1 MMGILEAKAV
11 TIRIEKKEI
20 LRDVNLSIAE
30 GKRTAIIGPN
40 GSGKSTLLKAL
51 AGLSKC
57 TAGQVLLETQDI
69 HRIGKKK
76 LAQKLAILP
85 QGASAPPDLTVRE
98 LVDYGRFP
106 HRKWWSGVSGED
118 KTYVR
123 AALKETGMEHFKDR
137 LVSTLS
143 GGERQRAWIAMALA
157 QSPKVLLLDEPTT
170 YLDIAHQLEVMQIIS
185 RFNEKNQIS
194 IVMVLHDINHAMH
207 YADEVVVI
215 KDGIIFASGAPKKVI
230 TVNMLENV
238 FGVTADLFTNRRGI
252 SILSPTQLKEK

>member
-11 TIRIEKKEI
+11 TIQIEKKEI
-20 LRDVNLSIAE
+20 LKQVSLSIAE
-30 GKRTAIIGPN
+30 GKRTVIIGPN

-57 TAGQVLLETQDI
+57 TVGQILFEAQDI
-69 HRIGKKK
+69 HCFGKKK

-85 QGASAPPDLTVRE
+85 QGASVPTDLTVRE

-106 HRKWWSGVSGED
+106 HRKWWSGVSRED

-123 AALKETGMEHFKDR
+123 AALKETGMEPFKDR

-143 GGERQRAWIAMALA
+143 GGERQRAWVAMALA

-170 YLDIAHQLEVMQIIS
+170 YLDIAHQLEVMQIVA
-185 RFNEKNQIS
+185 RLNEKNQIS
-194 IVMVLHDINHAMH
+194 IVMVLHDINHAMR

-215 KDGIIFASGAPKKVI
+215 KDGMIFASGPPQKVI

-252 SILSPTQLKEK
+252 SVLSPTHLKEK